1 MKQKTFL
8 SLAVAAALGV
18 AAAAALAQQS
28 NSDWWGHGR
37 MGSGQ
42 MGSDHMQGWGWGN
55 MGPGQQMR
63 MQRHWTYMNEGVP
76 TAYRGARS
84 TVRGTAQI
92 IADGKALYSN
102 SCASCHGAK
111 GLGDGEAGRS
121 LVPSP
126 ALLQRFVQMPMA
138 GDEYLLWAIF
148 EGGELFGTDMPAF
161 EGVLSEE
168 DVWKTIAYMRAG
180 FP

>member
-1 MKQKTFL
+1 MKQRTFL
-8 SLAVAAALGV
+8 SLAVV
-18 AAAAALAQQS
+18 AAIGVGSIGALAQQ
-28 NSDWWGHGR
+28 NNGGWWGHGR
-37 MGSGQ
+37 MSSGQ

-102 SCASCHGAK
+102 NCARCHGAK
-111 GLGDGEAGRS
+111 GLGDGEVGRS

-126 ALLQRFVQMPMA
+126 ALLKRFVQMPMA

-148 EGGELFGTDMPAF
+148 EGGERFGTDMPAF
-161 EGVLSEE
+161 EEVLSED
-168 DVWKTIAYMRAG
+168 DVWKIIAYMRAG